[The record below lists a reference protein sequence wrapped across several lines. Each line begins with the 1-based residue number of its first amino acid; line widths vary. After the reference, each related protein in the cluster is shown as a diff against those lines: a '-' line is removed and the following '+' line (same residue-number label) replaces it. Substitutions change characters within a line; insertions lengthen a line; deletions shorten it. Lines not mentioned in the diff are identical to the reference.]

1 MASKSSPYI
10 FANASNPPIKG
21 VAIVL
26 NMQFSWWSNQLWNV
40 FLSRITQQ
48 PTHFKPN
55 IRSSRGLGFWLSIQL
70 QHIKELGIQRRNNT
84 KKMKIKIH
92 IAIILVAIEMCWV
105 AIWNGYPMVFSGD
118 TGAYLNGGI
127 ISFENK
133 WISIPWSRPPFYGLF
148 TYVLDWRISLWPI
161 VAMQALILSHLIW
174 LTTATLAQERDIGRF
189 IITCTFVAAFSTAP
203 WFAGLILP
211 DFFTSVTALG
221 IFLLGFGRNKLS
233 KPEYIYSFGITTL
246 AITTHYSHTSLA
258 IGLAATVFVLT
269 WTRFGIR
276 KSINKEVIAIT
287 CAITISILTVSLTQ
301 TIFSKES
308 GFAPY
313 KNLFI
318 LARFIGDG
326 PALETLK
333 SECPKKNYRL
343 CPYVNSIEINAN
355 PYITSDKFL
364 WDSAN
369 SPLYKIGVS
378 EIKKDAESIIHDSLQ
393 IHFGWHIRVSIKNWI
408 TQLGTLTTG
417 TWLEPFAKN
426 SGDGTTKVIKEHFQG
441 ELKKYTSSRQ
451 NTEKLHLEG
460 VNRLH
465 KIALVVSIFT
475 AAAIILKSIRE
486 KDHTMIALATLIISA
501 ILINSITSGVL
512 SRPDDRYMSRLIWL
526 IVFYASIG
534 ATNFLEKCRKPDER
548 RFPPTD

>member
-1 MASKSSPYI
+1 
-10 FANASNPPIKG
+10 
-21 VAIVL
+21 
-26 NMQFSWWSNQLWNV
+26 
-40 FLSRITQQ
+40 
-48 PTHFKPN
+48 
-55 IRSSRGLGFWLSIQL
+55 
-70 QHIKELGIQRRNNT
+70 
-84 KKMKIKIH
+84 MKIKTH
-92 IAIILVAIEMCWV
+92 IAIILVAIEMCWA

-174 LTTATLAQERDIGRF
+174 MTTATLLQERDIGRF
-189 IITCTFVAAFSTAP
+189 IATSTFVAAFSTAP

-269 WTRFGIR
+269 WTRLGII
-276 KSINKEVIAIT
+276 KSINKEMIAIT
-287 CAITISILTVSLTQ
+287 GVITTSIFIVSLTQ

-333 SECPKKNYRL
+333 SECHKKSYRL
-343 CPYVNSIEINAN
+343 CPYIDSIEINTN

-364 WDSAN
+364 WDSEK

-378 EIKKDAESIIHDSLQ
+378 DMKNDAGLIIQDSLRL
-393 IHFGWHIRVSIKNWI
+393 HLGWHIRLSIKNWI

-426 SGDGTTKVIKEHFQG
+426 SGDGTTKIIKEHFQD
-441 ELKKYTSSRQ
+441 EFETYTSSRQ
-451 NTEKLHLEG
+451 NTENLHLERI
-460 VNRLH
+460 NTLH
-465 KIALVVSIFT
+465 ITAFFVSIFV
-475 AAAIILKSIRE
+475 AALVILKSTRE
-486 KDHTMIALATLIISA
+486 QDHTMIAFAILIIAA

-512 SRPDDRYMSRLIWL
+512 SRPDDRYMSRLTWL
-526 IVFYASIG
+526 AVFYASIG
-534 ATNFLEKCRKPDER
+534 ATNFLAKYRKA
-548 RFPPTD
+548 